1 MEICYVSYV
10 TVDAIDTEWGKSNK
24 IASSSI
30 LGGKTTMNKYINK
43 SLRQQTNTFVVLC
56 LIIFLTPYT
65 VVSSLAELQ

>member
-43 SLRQQTNTFVVLC
+43 
-56 LIIFLTPYT
+56 
-65 VVSSLAELQ
+65 